1 MNEQEVNDYINK
13 KCYDCCHFKNE
24 NMELYKLFL
33 PNGLVNNIIDYALDE
48 EDLCNT
54 CQEWRD
60 NQKLIKCH
68 LNLKRRHNRNV
79 EDDIIIFLTV
89 YKIPPY
95 SYVRAFL
102 KISKKKYE
110 LINHI
115 LWILLYRRREGCDV
129 KEDIKSYIESKKFN
143 VKNTVRDVNIIIKMM
158 FERGKMYQQFDSH
171 QLNYYPE
178 LKL

>member
-24 NMELYKLFL
+24 NMELYKLKL
-33 PNGLVNNIIDYALDE
+33 PNGIVNNIIDYALDE
-48 EDLCNT
+48 EDLCKT

-60 NQKLIKCH
+60 NQELTRCH
-68 LNLKRRHNRNV
+68 LNHKRFLKTNV

-89 YKIPPY
+89 YERPPFD
-95 SYVRAFL
+95 YVRIFL

-110 LINHI
+110 MITYI
-115 LWILLYRRREGCDV
+115 LWMLIYHRKSGFDL

-143 VKNTVRDVNIIIKMM
+143 VKNTVRDVNIIMKMM
-158 FERGKMYQQFDSH
+158 HDRRKIYTQFNSH

>member
-1 MNEQEVNDYINK
+1 MNGIEINKYINK
-13 KCYDCCHFKNE
+13 ECYDGCHFKKE
-24 NMELYKLFL
+24 NMELYKLNL
-33 PNGLVNNIIDYALDE
+33 PNGIINNIIDYALDE
-48 EDLCNT
+48 ET
-54 CQEWRD
+54 CKICKNWRFYQE
-60 NQKLIKCH
+60 LIKCN
-68 LNLKRRHNRNV
+68 LNHKRCLKTNV

-89 YKIPPY
+89 YERPSY

-115 LWILLYRRREGCDV
+115 LWILVYRRREGEDV
-129 KEDIKSYIESKKFN
+129 KEDIKSKIESKKFN
-143 VKNTVRDVNIIIKMM
+143 VKNTVRDINIILKMM
-158 FERGKMYQQFDSH
+158 HERSKIYTQLNSH